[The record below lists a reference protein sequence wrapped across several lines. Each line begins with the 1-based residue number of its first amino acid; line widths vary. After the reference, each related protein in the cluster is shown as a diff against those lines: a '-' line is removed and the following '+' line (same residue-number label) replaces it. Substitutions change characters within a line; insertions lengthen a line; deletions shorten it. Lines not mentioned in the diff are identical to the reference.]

1 MGTRIRAGEEE
12 RRRERSKERE
22 KRERRKEKP
31 VLRGLR
37 QIRHGG

>member
-12 RRRERSKERE
+12 GRRERSKERE